1 MRTPGNAHS
10 GRTTLALTVAV
21 VLGVM
26 LVAPVRADT
35 RTQLKAAEAKVR
47 ALITRI
53 TSENKTVGALE
64 AQASVLA
71 QQVDRIQTQL
81 TLTQGRIVDLEQGM
95 RLASDQLLATQGQ
108 LDQRAWVA
116 YENGPGSSLEFL
128 LGSTSLSDLTDRLEI
143 MNHVAQTDV
152 DLINQINDQRNLLSQ
167 KQVIL
172 QQEENHLQGIKT
184 DLSQKQQALEQKLA
198 SAQAVVDRLNSD
210 KADALRQVKKLQTQ
224 LRRELAAVLGAASRG
239 NHGGPKIPG
248 VLLVCPVDQPHA
260 YADDFGAPRYSGG
273 YHPHGGNDIVAPR
286 GTPIRAP
293 FDGLAEATPGGLGGE
308 AVTVFGDLGYVYNA
322 HLSAYGQLGQVT
334 TGTVI
339 GYVGDSGDAQGG
351 ITHDHFEWHPKV
363 IPPHPWVSPYG
374 FSVIRGAIDPFPY
387 LNSVC

>member
-10 GRTTLALTVAV
+10 GRTVLALIAAV
-21 VLGVM
+21 VLGVL

-35 RTQLKAAEAKVR
+35 RGQLKAAEGKVR
-47 ALITRI
+47 ALIARI
-53 TSENKTVGALE
+53 AQENRAVGTLE
-64 AQASVLA
+64 AQANALA
-71 QQVDRIQTQL
+71 QQVDKIQTQL
-81 TLTQGRIVDLEQGM
+81 SQTQARIVDLEQGM
-95 RLASDQLLATQGQ
+95 RLASDQLTATQGQ
-108 LDQRAWVA
+108 LNQRAWVA
-116 YENGPGSSLEFL
+116 YEQGPGSSLEFL

-143 MNHVAQTDV
+143 MNHVAQTDA
-152 DLINQINDQRNLLSQ
+152 DLIAQINDQRNLLQ
-167 KQVIL
+167 QRQVIL
-172 QQEENHLQGIKT
+172 QQEETHLQGIKT
-184 DLSQKQQALEQKLA
+184 DLNQKQQALGQKLA
-198 SAQAVVDRLNSD
+198 AAQAVVDRLNAD
-210 KADALRQVKKLQTQ
+210 KASALRQVKRLQAQ
-224 LRRELAAVLGAASRG
+224 LRRELAALLGAASRG

-293 FDGLAEATPGGLGGE
+293 FDGLAMATPGGLGGE
-308 AVTVFGDLGYVYNA
+308 AVTVYGDVGYVYNA
-322 HLSAYGQLGQVT
+322 HLSAYGQLGQVKM
-334 TGTVI
+334 GTVV

-351 ITHDHFEWHPKV
+351 INHDHFELHPKV

-374 FSVIRGAIDPFPY
+374 FSVIRGAIDPYPY